1 MVIGYLLARSVCD
14 NFGVV
19 YFYFNYSEPNQSE
32 SDIMA
37 CLLKQLLCQLDFL
50 PTEIE
55 SIYEA
60 AVTRFL
66 RPKTSEL
73 VDAFKIC
80 AARHFP
86 TTFVVLDGLDEWIT
100 NPVEGIISLVQRFT
114 SPSVK
119 VMLTMRP
126 HLSYLQSHFDS
137 ITVLSISAKEED
149 IEKHIR
155 QVLSIKHNISA
166 RFLEEIVDKI
176 SRQAKGM

>member
-1 MVIGYLLARSVCD
+1 
-14 NFGVV
+14 
-19 YFYFNYSEPNQSE
+19 
-32 SDIMA
+32 
-37 CLLKQLLCQLDFL
+37 
-50 PTEIE
+50 
-55 SIYEA
+55 
-60 AVTRFL
+60 
-66 RPKTSEL
+66 